1 MNREAIQAALF
12 AHLTGNETGLSDLK
26 IASRRLKSPQ
36 DVGAGNCP
44 ALFQI
49 YKGETVE
56 WSGMQP
62 LKRTMHLDLVLYVHS
77 GDKSFPTSSLLNPM
91 VGLLKHPPP
100 ARGGATEP
108 LYPVA
113 PPTLTLQE
121 IRAFAGSVLPGARV
135 RRRLFFRYTLEWAAP

>member
-1 MNREAIQAALF
+1 MSREAIQAALF
-12 AHLTGNETGLSDLK
+12 AYLTSNETGLTTIK

-44 ALFQI
+44 ALCQI

-62 LKRTMHLDLVLYVHS
+62 LKRIMHLDLVLYVHT

-91 VGLLKHPPP
+91 LDAIEESFGADDPARVPTLGGLARRVTINGRIETDEGLLGEY
-100 ARGGATEP
+100 AYAVV
-108 LYPVA
+108 PVDILV
-113 PPTLTLQE
+113 P
-121 IRAFAGSVLPGARV
+121 
-135 RRRLFFRYTLEWAAP
+135 